1 MNKGA
6 NPAAEAPGSRNHA
19 GGRAGTGG
27 QTGAGSRNHAGGR
40 AGTGGQTGTGSRNHA
55 GGRAGTGA
63 EGRADAAVIKELER
77 TALAL
82 REHVVRMIGVGK
94 AGHLGGSCSLAEIVT
109 SLYFRAM
116 RCDPKNVKDP
126 DRDRLVLS
134 KGHSVLI
141 QYAALME
148 MGVIPLSERE
158 KVKCLGGVL
167 QGHPDM
173 EITPGI
179 EAVTG
184 SLGQGL
190 SVGVGMALAL
200 RLDGRDS
207 RVFVIMGDGE
217 LAEGQL
223 WEAAMAARRFGL
235 DRITG
240 IVDRNRIQAT
250 GPTAEV
256 FEIPDLEAKWKAF
269 GWNVLTVDG
278 HDIAAILAALQDAGS
293 RKGAPTVVIAD
304 TVKGKGVS
312 FAENTAAFH
321 NGVMSQAQYDAA
333 LEELSAAR
341 AALS

>member
-1 MNKGA
+1 MGEK
-6 NPAAEAPGSRNHA
+6 
-19 GGRAGTGG
+19 
-27 QTGAGSRNHAGGR
+27 
-40 AGTGGQTGTGSRNHA
+40 
-55 GGRAGTGA
+55 
-63 EGRADAAVIKELER
+63 DLEL
-77 TALAL
+77 TALNL

-109 SLYFRAM
+109 ALYFRAM
-116 RCDPKNVKDP
+116 RYDPKNMKDP

-190 SVGVGMALAL
+190 SIGVGMALAL
-200 RLDGRDS
+200 RLDGRAS

-269 GWNVLTVDG
+269 GWNVLSVNG
-278 HDIAAILAALQDAGS
+278 HDISAVLDALKKADAM
-293 RKGAPTVVIAD
+293 KGAPTVIIAD

-321 NGVMSQAQYDAA
+321 NGVMSQEQYTAA
-333 LEELSAAR
+333 LAELSAAR
-341 AALS
+341 AAMA